1 MAFHRN
7 TLLFAVLL
15 PASAPLVHADMAVPS
30 GFEDLAKTQRL
41 WTEVSLYGDSLGLF
55 ETDINLETVTFV
67 APDALIAAIKR
78 RFNDDQALISSVSAS
93 LSAPLARN
101 GNLACSSNGSASGC
115 DYIDTRSAAIIYD
128 ENNARINLFFDKA
141 FLPKP

>member
-15 PASAPLVHADMAVPS
+15 PASAPLVHADMFVPS

-78 RFNDDQALISSVSAS
+78 R
-93 LSAPLARN
+93 PARAQRKP
-101 GNLACSSNGSASGC
+101 GVQQQWIRQRMRLYRHPQRG
-115 DYIDTRSAAIIYD
+115 DYLR
-128 ENNARINLFFDKA
+128 
-141 FLPKP
+141 